1 VVLAV
6 RQALERRT
14 AVPPRPETGPLL
26 AQASEALAAG
36 DIDAAEA
43 ALRALVALDPT
54 QARVW
59 NSLGGIAQRRD
70 DQAAAATAF
79 RRALALDPQLADAH
93 NNLGVALHGLR
104 RNAEAIASYRQALAL
119 RPQYAKAELNLGVAL
134 MDEGELEAAGEL
146 LRAALALEPK
156 LPQAHYNL
164 GNLLEKQA
172 ALEEAAASFRR
183 AAQLAPEFYEA
194 HNNLGAVLLKAGKP
208 AGALASFERA
218 LALNPRHAEA
228 HHNLG
233 NTLADLGR
241 DADALAS
248 YRQAVALDPAH
259 VQAAFAEAML
269 TLLAGE
275 LRVGFEQYESR
286 WRLETLPPRGFAAP
300 LWNGEDLAGRTILLH
315 AEQGYGDT
323 IQCLRYVPQVAARG
337 GRIVLEVPTELLGL
351 ARRLPEIDE
360 LVARGDA
367 LPEFELQCPLFSLP
381 RAFGTTLD
389 SIPAP
394 VPYLGA
400 APEAVA
406 RWRERLG
413 TAPGL
418 KVGIAWA
425 GSPMHRSDAQRS
437 IAIEQWLP
445 LLRLEGVRWFSL
457 QAGARA
463 ADLARLPEGL
473 VTDLALELRDFAETA
488 AAIRNLDLVIA
499 VDTAV
504 AHLAGALGSPAFV
517 LLRERPDWRWLL
529 GRDDSPWYPTLR
541 LFRQRRA
548 GDWEDVL
555 RRVRGV
561 LKRMVGER
569 G

>member
-1 VVLAV
+1 
-6 RQALERRT
+6 
-14 AVPPRPETGPLL
+14 
-26 AQASEALAAG
+26 
-36 DIDAAEA
+36 
-43 ALRALVALDPT
+43 
-54 QARVW
+54 
-59 NSLGGIAQRRD
+59 
-70 DQAAAATAF
+70 
-79 RRALALDPQLADAH
+79 
-93 NNLGVALHGLR
+93 
-104 RNAEAIASYRQALAL
+104 
-119 RPQYAKAELNLGVAL
+119 
-134 MDEGELEAAGEL
+134 MDEGELEAAGEH